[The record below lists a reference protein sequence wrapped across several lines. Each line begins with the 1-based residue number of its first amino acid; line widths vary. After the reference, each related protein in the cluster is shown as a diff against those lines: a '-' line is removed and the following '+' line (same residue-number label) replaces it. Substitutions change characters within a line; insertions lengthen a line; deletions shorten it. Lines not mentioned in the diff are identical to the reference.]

1 MVRKKKQE
9 RSPPLP
15 PSAYT
20 PALKASRGSSE
31 ASEVSDAE
39 MGDSDDAR
47 DSVPTALPTEP
58 LLTYDQVLEWW
69 EENHVPK
76 MLAQGW
82 TRAQIDLGSAPR
94 TDGKPGRLATN
105 YPRPRRDRDGV
116 QLKTRDAW
124 FGLDRRPRALLVPQ
138 GP

>member
-1 MVRKKKQE
+1 
-9 RSPPLP
+9 
-15 PSAYT
+15 
-20 PALKASRGSSE
+20 
-31 ASEVSDAE
+31 

-94 TDGKPGRLATN
+94 TDGKPGRLVTN